1 MVLPILSGI
10 IPKNLEN
17 AESFNSYRK
26 CYHIVRIVILSELPN
41 KDLVKKVLFTLSST
55 FSEMEISLLF
65 HTFFFSEKSLPVG
78 NPV

>member
-10 IPKNLEN
+10 IPKNLAN
-17 AESFNSYRK
+17 AESFNSYKK

-55 FSEMEISLLF
+55 FSKMEILLLF
-65 HTFFFSEKSLPVG
+65 MHFYRKKSLPVG